1 MRKLTSQE
9 GHSVLIHSYGVED
22 KIEYFYFHDFQTREE
37 NAKIPVNRIT
47 VGPLDKDLT
56 NHMEV
61 ARQEYPEASIE
72 VIRETCLDICV
83 ETWKYK
89 YGIEKDDLLLY
100 GLGNVL
106 EFKRLLKED
115 RVIDQHSSEFEKL
128 MNEIDNPKSSSESSD
143 EDENEP
149 PSESDDNEL
158 SSEDDRSLTSS
169 DGSDQVE
176 SDELFQQPRTE
187 FNNFHLT

>member
-1 MRKLTSQE
+1 MASQVA
-9 GHSVLIHSYGVED
+9 HSVLIHSYGVED

-47 VGPLDKDLT
+47 VDSLDQELT
-56 NHMEV
+56 NHIEV
-61 ARQEYPEASIE
+61 ECQKYPEASNE
-72 VIRETCLDICV
+72 VLEIIRETCFDICV

-100 GLGNVL
+100 RLGNVL
-106 EFKRLLKED
+106 EFKRLLK
-115 RVIDQHSSEFEKL
+115 
-128 MNEIDNPKSSSESSD
+128 SESSD
-143 EDENEP
+143 EDENESP
-149 PSESDDNEL
+149 CESDDNEL
-158 SSEDDRSLTSS
+158 SSEAHEDDHIFISS